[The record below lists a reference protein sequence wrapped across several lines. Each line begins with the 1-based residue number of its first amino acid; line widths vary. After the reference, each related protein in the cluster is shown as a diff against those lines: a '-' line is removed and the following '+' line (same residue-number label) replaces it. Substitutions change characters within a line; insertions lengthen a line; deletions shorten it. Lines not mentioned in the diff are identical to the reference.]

1 MPSMYEEDSKCIYAN
16 IYIWLHL
23 TSFFLTEFVTCMTTQ
38 TILEFKEVSE
48 KKHELS
54 GAETLAIGFYM

>member
-16 IYIWLHL
+16 LHL
-23 TSFFLTEFVTCMTTQ
+23 TPFFLTEFVTCMTTQ
-38 TILEFKEVSE
+38 TILEFIEVSE